1 MIKVITN
8 VSPQILIDKLNDYI
22 NSKSNSIWKIDE
34 DGDYVLCIADYQ
46 YKAWMTIDKR
56 FEKRAFNVCIIE
68 STKNPM
74 TKRIYSV
81 YHCRFAE
88 MLLECFDIDIENV
101 KITSLLVPDYDKFK
115 RISDCST
122 EE

>member
-1 MIKVITN
+1 MIKVTTN

-56 FEKRAFNVCIIE
+56 FEKQAFNVCIIE

>member
-1 MIKVITN
+1 MIKVTTN

-22 NSKSNSIWKIDE
+22 NSKSNGIWKIDG

-56 FEKRAFNVCIIE
+56 IEKWAFNVCIIE

-115 RISDCST
+115 RSSDCST

>member
-1 MIKVITN
+1 MIKVTTN

-34 DGDYVLCIADYQ
+34 DGDYELCIADYQ

>member
-1 MIKVITN
+1 MIKVTTN

-22 NSKSNSIWKIDE
+22 NSKSNGNWKIDE

-56 FEKRAFNVCIIE
+56 IEKRAFNVCIIE

-115 RISDCST
+115 RISDCSK

>member
-1 MIKVITN
+1 MIKVTTN

-22 NSKSNSIWKIDE
+22 NSKSNSIWKIDD

>member
-1 MIKVITN
+1 MIKVTTN